1 LVITQIARR
10 GEADLEK
17 LAGTPLTMALA
28 RSAEMSTCARS
39 RDLRSPSDSSSGRV
53 PRALGRGAAGPASG
67 IVSWRPPLPRLDAQ
81 HCNSLDF
88 AGFLGPPLRST
99 IRHSG
104 RNASSGVTKPE
115 KKGRRVWGE
124 HLRRRSQARPGT
136 AQPGSI
142 LCPCRVN
149 RMSLARACLT
159 APTSTKVGSL
169 PSGHL
174 ALRAGFAGDEKGG
187 LRGTS
192 GAELGENIPTP
203 PWTRGL
209 DR

>member
-1 LVITQIARR
+1 
-10 GEADLEK
+10 
-17 LAGTPLTMALA
+17 
-28 RSAEMSTCARS
+28 MSTCARS

-88 AGFLGPPLRST
+88 AGFLGRPCVARSAIAAATPPV
-99 IRHSG
+99 
-104 RNASSGVTKPE
+104 APE

-169 PSGHL
+169 PSGNL
-174 ALRAGFAGDEKGG
+174 ALRAGFAWDEKGG

>member
-1 LVITQIARR
+1 MLTSKNWR
-10 GEADLEK
+10 ETADF
-17 LAGTPLTMALA
+17 GYDVQVTRTA
-28 RSAEMSTCARS
+28 RSPAAAELAPPSAPVRRATLQQS
-39 RDLRSPSDSSSGRV
+39 RF
-53 PRALGRGAAGPASG
+53 RG
-67 IVSWRPPLPRLDAQ
+67 V
-81 HCNSLDF
+81 
-88 AGFLGPPLRST
+88 LGPPLRST

-169 PSGHL
+169 PSGNL
-174 ALRAGFAGDEKGG
+174 ALRAGFAWDEKGG